1 MSSISTWEE
10 LRKAARKL
18 EGELDLKLESY
29 SKFGA
34 SFEKTKS
41 SLLPE
46 DVQNTDHVFG
56 SMAIEI
62 EQLLMKLQEINDN
75 MSRYIARQD
84 PSTATPLLHA
94 LQHHRGKLHDYTQEF
109 KKLQQSIQ
117 SAREHA
123 ELLESVRRDINL
135 FKSSGGSDRTDNLL
149 HERKSLHASDRIAD
163 EVIGQA
169 QQAREEL
176 HHQRSMLSGTLNKL
190 KAAGAGFPAMGALM
204 SAIKRKKS
212 RDSIILALVISFCI
226 CFMLWYWLRT

>member
-62 EQLLMKLQEINDN
+62 EQLLMKVCHSLVSLVLTCMEA
-75 MSRYIARQD
+75 SRNQ
-84 PSTATPLLHA
+84 
-94 LQHHRGKLHDYTQEF
+94 
-109 KKLQQSIQ
+109 
-117 SAREHA
+117 
-123 ELLESVRRDINL
+123 
-135 FKSSGGSDRTDNLL
+135 
-149 HERKSLHASDRIAD
+149 
-163 EVIGQA
+163 
-169 QQAREEL
+169 
-176 HHQRSMLSGTLNKL
+176 
-190 KAAGAGFPAMGALM
+190 
-204 SAIKRKKS
+204 
-212 RDSIILALVISFCI
+212 
-226 CFMLWYWLRT
+226 